1 MNEIKMKPRP
11 GEMKQVQEQA
21 WVGDSVLELIMRQWV
36 LEQKGCLDMA
46 VKTQLTSN
54 AFLSTLGHP
63 TKVEAHIGRI
73 YLSSGLDAARSW
85 IMENVLPAY
94 LKQAEKQKRQHR

>member
-1 MNEIKMKPRP
+1 MHEIKMKPRP

-21 WVGDSVLELIMRQWV
+21 WVGDSVLELVMRQWV

-46 VKTQLTSN
+46 VKTQLTCN

-63 TKVEAHIGRI
+63 TKVEAHIGRL
-73 YLSSGLDAARSW
+73 YLSSGLDAARTW
-85 IMENVLPAY
+85 IMENVLPEY
-94 LKQAEKQKRQHR
+94 LKREAKLRKSQR